1 MLLVRCPWCGPRDEI
16 EFRYGGQARA
26 DVSDGSRGAV
36 GRGVGRLPLHAR
48 QPERAVPGTLVPLGG
63 MPAMVQRRA
72 GHGDPPVRR
81 DVPARRGAAG
91 VTGRR
96 LPDGGTWI
104 DRSRPIG
111 FTFDGR
117 ELTGFEGDTLASALL
132 ANGVDVVCRSP
143 ILGRPRGVV
152 SSGVEESSAFVE
164 VSEPW
169 FEPIVAATMVNL
181 VDGLVARGRPGVGV
195 LPVDPPGT
203 KPSVHRHA
211 HVEVLVVGSGDGWLP
226 AVEEAVGSRRPGPLG
241 RTRAA
246 ARERGAGRRDDP
258 DQTPQRSAST
268 TTGTRSCTSADPNA
282 TRCGTCAPV
291 A

>member
-1 MLLVRCPWCGPRDEI
+1 M
-16 EFRYGGQARA
+16 
-26 DVSDGSRGAV
+26 
-36 GRGVGRLPLHAR
+36 
-48 QPERAVPGTLVPLGG
+48 
-63 MPAMVQRRA
+63 
-72 GHGDPPVRR
+72 
-81 DVPARRGAAG
+81 
-91 VTGRR
+91 TGRR

-143 ILGRPRGVV
+143 ILGRPRGIV
-152 SSGVEESSAFVE
+152 SAGVEESSAFVE

-226 AVEEAVGSRRPGPLG
+226 AVEEAVRSRRPGPPG

-246 ARERGAGRRDDP
+246 ARGSRR
-258 DQTPQRSAST
+258 RLA
-268 TTGTRSCTSADPNA
+268 
-282 TRCGTCAPV
+282 
-291 A
+291 